1 MLRDDPALKRETLV
15 IAGCDRQTLGYRIR
29 REHGTPN
36 WLILYTVS
44 GAGRF
49 DRTQC
54 PQDSFLMVRP
64 GVAQDYGIGSG
75 ADHWEQ
81 LWVHVAFAGAYE
93 GYASDLLGNAPY
105 RLILDASAECAR
117 WLDRCVNAP
126 TKLHA
131 LHAVQGSILELP
143 AINLDFAS
151 LYARVSEFV
160 RVHLSEEIGVSDI
173 AASVGL
179 SPSRLSAVL
188 RQQIGVSP
196 RDFLEAERMK
206 LASELVALTNM
217 PIQNIA
223 SRVGIRSPFYFSLRF
238 KKAFGVSPTEY
249 RKLAAG
255 KA

>member
-105 RLILDASAECAR
+105 RLILNASAECAR
-117 WLDRCVNAP
+117 WLNRCVNAP

-131 LHAVQGSILELP
+131 LLELP